1 MTKSNEAP
9 RGFEAV
15 LEKLQGGV
23 DGYRERMAESFE
35 KMGPELAQS
44 IGLECFV
51 WLTLVA
57 DHLGIKDG
65 DDPGS
70 LGYACLR
77 AIDER
82 LGASNSNGDATLLN
96 QYRDRCE
103 RYAGELDA
111 ALQALGQIQGKV
123 CPDEVMPARDGA
135 ILTELMEAKAALRGR
150 LNISASHYIDQA
162 ISLITK
168 ETPRSKGDSS
178 VEE

>member
-1 MTKSNEAP
+1 MSDKDS

-77 AIDER
+77 AIDEKLER
-82 LGASNSNGDATLLN
+82 EMQEPSSPQVNPKALTLADFIVGAVEVLTATPHWLS
-96 QYRDRCE
+96 
-103 RYAGELDA
+103 
-111 ALQALGQIQGKV
+111 I
-123 CPDEVMPARDGA
+123 GA
-135 ILTELMEAKAALRGR
+135 IENTAEFRMGREQWEDLREVLKDYRG
-150 LNISASHYIDQA
+150 
-162 ISLITK
+162 T
-168 ETPRSKGDSS
+168 RSKGDTNG
-178 VEE
+178 